1 MFSYSPNFYQER
13 LQRLVV
19 RCISICRAVI
29 RHLQGSKL
37 TRDMMLMKAV
47 TAWCCRV
54 RSAAPEIQFPTEQR
68 GSILYSFLLYPLH
81 KIFSHLQNKKVH
93 NNVFV
98 YKNRFLA
105 RQIGPVMAFI
115 PDMSD
120 DLIKKQ
126 RWLLSAGFF
135 SLADYPQK
143 QQECFSE
150 DHYWF
155 ISVDSVGRERSKLF
169 QVVVLILEAPITFF
183 PFKLQR
189 QQFASLERCICI
201 DIQADFLADHLT
213 FQVFERGLESEPVG
227 GEILYGVVGGG
238 GGGGGG

>member
-1 MFSYSPNFYQER
+1 M
-13 LQRLVV
+13 V
-19 RCISICRAVI
+19 
-29 RHLQGSKL
+29 
-37 TRDMMLMKAV
+37 MKAV

-68 GSILYSFLLYPLH
+68 GSIHCSFLLYPLH
-81 KIFSHLQNKKVH
+81 KIFSHLQNKKVR
-93 NNVFV
+93 NNVFI

-115 PDMSD
+115 PDNISVHVHLLED
-120 DLIKKQ
+120 NDPIKKQ

-135 SLADYPQK
+135 SLADFPQK

-169 QVVVLILEAPITFF
+169 QVVVLILEAAITFF
-183 PFKLQR
+183 LFKLQR
-189 QQFASLERCICI
+189 QQCASLERCICI
-201 DIQADFLADHLT
+201 DI
-213 FQVFERGLESEPVG
+213 
-227 GEILYGVVGGG
+227 
-238 GGGGGG
+238 

>member
-29 RHLQGSKL
+29 SHSQGSKL
-37 TRDMMLMKAV
+37 TRDMMVMKAV

-54 RSAAPEIQFPTEQR
+54 RSSAPDIQFPTEQR
-68 GSILYSFLLYPLH
+68 GSILCSFLLYPLH
-81 KIFSHLQNKKVH
+81 KIFSHLQNKRYVIMF
-93 NNVFV
+93 FV
-98 YKNRFLA
+98 YKNIFLA

-115 PDMSD
+115 PDNISVHVHLLED
-120 DLIKKQ
+120 NDPIKKQ
-126 RWLLSAGFF
+126 RWLLSTGFF
-135 SLADYPQK
+135 SLADFPQK

-169 QVVVLILEAPITFF
+169 QVVVLILEAAITFF
-183 PFKLQR
+183 LFKLQR
-189 QQFASLERCICI
+189 QQCASLERCICI
-201 DIQADFLADHLT
+201 DI
-213 FQVFERGLESEPVG
+213 
-227 GEILYGVVGGG
+227 
-238 GGGGGG
+238 